1 MCFDIINRRPCLE
14 IQSHKYQKHL
24 INLDFVLVG
33 KHFLQL
39 IANTGQGNAKR
50 VTSGIEI
57 GNFNEHVNLILQIF
71 NNNNENPTEVL
82 KLKLNNTQTSYFH
95 FEM

>member
-1 MCFDIINRRPCLE
+1 MNIVNRRPCLE
-14 IQSHKYQKHL
+14 TLDKFRLRFGRETLFTINCKH
-24 INLDFVLVG
+24 
-33 KHFLQL
+33 
-39 IANTGQGNAKR
+39 GQGNAKR

-71 NNNNENPTEVL
+71 NNENPTEVL
-82 KLKLNNTQTSYFH
+82 KLNLNNTQTSYFH